1 MSLQDAIEYG
11 EFGWAVFPLL
21 PRSKAPATPN
31 GFHDA
36 SKDENAIRAMW
47 GARTNLNLGIA
58 TGEVSGFWVLDIDS
72 DKGGN
77 EALEELENKYGS
89 LPETLISNT
98 GGGGKHYLFKIP
110 KGTKMGCST
119 SKIAKGIDVRGD
131 GGYIAA
137 PPSTHPTGDRYIW
150 ATATGSDVPGD
161 ISEAPAWLIK
171 IISELKKVS
180 TKVETVEEATGDWTT
195 DDVLDMLAVISPDER
210 DVWITVGMALSE
222 AGWPVTMWD
231 TWSRDSSKY
240 KMGEPFRIWA
250 GFKKGGGV
258 SMGSLVHLAQE
269 HGWEP
274 KERPY
279 EELDFSNIGG
289 VDLQAFK
296 DKLSPPEQPEPELK
310 INIGGLVGDTLTWI
324 NSTAFKLQPELT
336 IMNVL
341 ASLGAV
347 FGRRYALQKL
357 NTRTNI
363 YMVGIAETGQ
373 GKDNSRQ
380 KIKQLLKLAQLEQ
393 FSGPD
398 DVRSGA
404 GLLLELKQRPSILV
418 NMDEIGMFMKALL
431 DAKAPAYMKEVSKLI
446 ALLYSSSGSSY
457 TGGLLASQP
466 TERTTLYEPN
476 LCIYGTTTMD
486 SYSEAMRSAAIK
498 SGELNRFI
506 VLKSST
512 DFPEPNFESDN
523 SEPPEALISRWALFK
538 TEGLE
543 AAPDIIE
550 QKKTI
555 VMLGKMGK
563 KVNDLF
569 RFQDSMIKKH
579 RATGLGALWVRYRE
593 NILKIAMIIAIAR
606 DSESPTL
613 IESDLEFGE
622 ALVGASIR
630 FMMKF
635 ATENMYDSDFQKR
648 CSEFM
653 VFLESGA
660 TDRTKMIRRLKIK
673 SKELDE
679 IERTLKEMDKIT
691 YDERDRPRKYILR

>member
-11 EFGWAVFPLL
+11 DHGWAVFPLL

-36 SKDENAIRAMW
+36 SKDEGTIRSMW

-58 TGEVSGFWVLDIDS
+58 TGEASGFWVLDIDS
-72 DKGGN
+72 DKGGDKS
-77 EALEELENKYGS
+77 LEELENKYGS

-98 GGGGKHYLFKIP
+98 GGGGKHYLFKISHSVEI
-110 KGTKMGCST
+110 GCSIG
-119 SKIAKGIDVRGD
+119 KIGKGIDVRGD

-137 PPSTHPTGDRYIW
+137 PPSTHPNGSRYEW
-150 ATATGSDVPGD
+150 DSSAD
-161 ISEAPAWLIK
+161 IVDAPAWLLK
-171 IISELKKVS
+171 IISELKKTPVK
-180 TKVETVEEATGDWTT
+180 TEPIEEVVGDWTT
-195 DDVLDMLAVISPDER
+195 DDVLNMLAAVSPDDR
-210 DVWITVGMALSE
+210 DIWITVGMALNE
-222 AGWPVTMWD
+222 AGFPVTMWD
-231 TWSRDSSKY
+231 TWSRGSNKY
-240 KMGEPFRIWA
+240 KMGESFRIWA

-258 SMGSLVHLAQE
+258 SMGSLVHMAQE
-269 HGWEP
+269 NGWAP
-274 KERPY
+274 KEKPY

-296 DKLSPPEQPEPELK
+296 DKLSPPKQSKPELK

-324 NSTAFKLQPELT
+324 NSTAFKLQPELS
-336 IMNVL
+336 IMNIL
-341 ASLGAV
+341 AALGAV
-347 FGRRYALQKL
+347 FGRRYTLQKL

-380 KIKQLLKLAQLEQ
+380 KIKQLLKLSQLEQ

-431 DAKAPAYMKEVSKLI
+431 DAKAPAYIKEISKLI

-466 TERTTLYEPN
+466 TERTVLYEPN

-550 QKKTI
+550 QRKTI

-563 KVNDLF
+563 RVNELF

-593 NILKIAMIIAIAR
+593 NILKVAMIIAIAR
-606 DSESPTL
+606 DPESPTL
-613 IESDLEFGE
+613 IESDLDFGE

-635 ATENMYDSDFQKR
+635 AVENMYDGDFQKR

-653 VFLESGA
+653 VALESGA
-660 TDRTKMIRRLKIK
+660 MNRTSMIRRLKIK

-691 YDERDRPRKYILR
+691 YDEKERPKKYILR